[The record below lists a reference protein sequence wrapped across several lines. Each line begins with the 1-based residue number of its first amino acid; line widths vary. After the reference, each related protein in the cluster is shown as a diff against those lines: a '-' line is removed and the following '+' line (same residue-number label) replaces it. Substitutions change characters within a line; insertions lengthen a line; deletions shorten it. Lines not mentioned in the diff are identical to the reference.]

1 MTDHSTLA
9 TRATGTAF
17 EILYAPRS
25 IPDSAVAPKRPGPK
39 TKLSKAQQS
48 AISLESPAERRARQA
63 KELQA
68 NHEPNFNVP
77 IATAADS
84 MRTAAIK
91 GKL

>member
-1 MTDHSTLA
+1 MTDHGNLA

-17 EILYAPRS
+17 EILYTPRS

-48 AISLESPAERRARQA
+48 AISLESPAERRARQ
-63 KELQA
+63 LQA
-68 NHEPNFNVP
+68 NHAPNFNVP

-84 MRTAAIK
+84 RRTAAIK